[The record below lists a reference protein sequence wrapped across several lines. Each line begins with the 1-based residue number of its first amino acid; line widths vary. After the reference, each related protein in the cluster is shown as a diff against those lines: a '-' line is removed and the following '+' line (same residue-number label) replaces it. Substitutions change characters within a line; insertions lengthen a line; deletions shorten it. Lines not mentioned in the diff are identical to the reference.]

1 MSRTRRARHAIA
13 PLALATALAL
23 TGCSGDSGSGG
34 SEETGGSTSE
44 STSEG
49 SSTEVSALGLAFE
62 VPEGWE
68 TLDPEDAE
76 IPEDEAAEL
85 AEGLNLTPEQFDQT
99 VRGVD
104 LFVVDGD
111 GPQDGFLSNI
121 NVLGQSGALPPD
133 DQLEQQFSGIGA
145 EVLDI
150 TREDT
155 DAGEVV
161 AVEYSLGVQDNTV
174 EGVSYLLAQDEEVV
188 TVTVSTPERSQS
200 DEIGAGILDS
210 LTEAS

>member
-1 MSRTRRARHAIA
+1 MSRTRRALA
-13 PLALATALAL
+13 PLVLATVLALA
-23 TGCSGDSGSGG
+23 GCSGDSGSGASG
-34 SEETGGSTSE
+34 DSGDGG
-44 STSEG
+44 EG
-49 SSTEVSALGLAFE
+49 SGSTEVSALGLAFD
-62 VPEGWE
+62 VPAGWE

-76 IPEDEAAEL
+76 IPEEEAADL

-121 NVLGQSGALPPD
+121 NVLGQPGTLPPD
-133 DQLEQQFSGIGA
+133 GQLEQQFGAIGA
-145 EVLDI
+145 EVVDI
-150 TREDT
+150 SREDT

-161 AVEYSLGVQDNTV
+161 AVQYSLGMQDNTV

-188 TVTVSTPERSQS
+188 TVTVSTPDRAQS
-200 DEIGAGILDS
+200 DEIGEGILAS

>member
-1 MSRTRRARHAIA
+1 MSRTRRARHALVPLVLA
-13 PLALATALAL
+13 TVLALA
-23 TGCSGDSGSGG
+23 GCSGDSGGAEEPEGGDSADSSG
-34 SEETGGSTSE
+34 
-44 STSEG
+44 
-49 SSTEVSALGLAFE
+49 TEVSALGLAFD

-76 IPEDEAAEL
+76 IPEEEAAEL

-111 GPQDGFLSNI
+111 GPEDGFLSNI
-121 NVLGQSGALPPD
+121 NVLGQSGSLPPD

-145 EVLDI
+145 EVVDI
-150 TREDT
+150 SREDT

-161 AVEYSLGVQDNTV
+161 AVQYSLGVQENTV
-174 EGVSYLLAQDEEVV
+174 EGVSYLLAQDDEVV
-188 TVTVSTPERSQS
+188 TVTVSTPDRDQS
-200 DEIGAGILDS
+200 DEIGEGILAS

>member
-1 MSRTRRARHAIA
+1 MSRTRPVLA
-13 PLALATALAL
+13 PLVLATVLALA
-23 TGCSGDSGSGG
+23 GCSGDSGSG
-34 SEETGGSTSE
+34 S
-44 STSEG
+44 SEG
-49 SSTEVSALGLAFE
+49 SAETGSTEVSALGLAFD

-68 TLDPEDAE
+68 TLDPDDAE
-76 IPEDEAAEL
+76 IPEEEAADL

-121 NVLGQSGALPPD
+121 NVLGQPGALPPD
-133 DQLEQQFSGIGA
+133 DQLEQQFGAIGA
-145 EVLDI
+145 EVVDI
-150 TREDT
+150 SREDT

-161 AVEYSLGVQDNTV
+161 AVQYSLGMQDNTV
-174 EGVSYLLAQDEEVV
+174 EGVSYLLAQDQEVV
-188 TVTVSTPERSQS
+188 TVTVSTPDRAQS
-200 DEIGAGILDS
+200 DEIGEGILAS

>member
-1 MSRTRRARHAIA
+1 MSRTRHVLVPLVLATV
-13 PLALATALAL
+13 LALA
-23 TGCSGDSGSGG
+23 GCSGDSGSGG
-34 SEETGGSTSE
+34 SGESGDGG
-44 STSEG
+44 EG
-49 SSTEVSALGLAFE
+49 TRSTEVSALGLAFD

-68 TLDPEDAE
+68 TLDPDDAE
-76 IPEDEAAEL
+76 IPEEEAADL

-121 NVLGQSGALPPD
+121 NVLGQPGALPPD
-133 DQLEQQFSGIGA
+133 DQLEQQFGAIGA
-145 EVLDI
+145 EVVDI
-150 TREDT
+150 SREDT
-155 DAGEVV
+155 EAGEVV
-161 AVEYSLGVQDNTV
+161 AVQYSLGMQDNTV

-188 TVTVSTPERSQS
+188 TVTVSTPDRAQS
-200 DEIGAGILDS
+200 DEIGEGILAS